1 MNRIKIYTGKI
12 EKKRVTVLGKWING
26 EVLRDKD
33 LIVYELIGKAYY
45 HILKENLFKLDKFE
59 MFKSFAKSKGCT
71 VDEIMKDILISFS
84 PIEEGW
90 DSEGCV
96 EPIIDNGFGIYYGYH
111 HKA

>member
-1 MNRIKIYTGKI
+1 MKIKIYTGKI
-12 EKKRVTVLGKWING
+12 EKGRVTVLGKWING
-26 EVLRDKD
+26 EVLRDK
-33 LIVYELIGKAYY
+33 K
-45 HILKENLFKLDKFE
+45 
-59 MFKSFAKSKGCT
+59 CT

>member
-1 MNRIKIYTGKI
+1 MDEDKDLYRKDRERKGNSSRK
-12 EKKRVTVLGKWING
+12 V
-26 EVLRDKD
+26 DKD

-45 HILKENLFKLDKFE
+45 QISKENTFKLNKFKA
-59 MFKSFAKSKGCT
+59 FKSFAESKKCT